1 MHIPCMHTHHCMH
14 TPQASELN
22 VQPMPLLPRS
32 SSVQLPPSSQWLPS
46 ARRRAE
52 EEDADDVAWYE

>member
-1 MHIPCMHTHHCMH
+1 MHMPCMHHMHTHH

>member
-1 MHIPCMHTHHCMH
+1 MH